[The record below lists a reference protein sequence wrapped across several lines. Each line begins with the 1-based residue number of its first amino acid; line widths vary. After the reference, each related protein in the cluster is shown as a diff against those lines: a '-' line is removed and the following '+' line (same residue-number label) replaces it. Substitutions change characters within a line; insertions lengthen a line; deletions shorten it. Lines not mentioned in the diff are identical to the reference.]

1 MTYPDLFH
9 PSLPGLLIAL
19 KPGLPVFLLSSIARR
34 VTGMKTGRVPVPRPS
49 RNKRPRR

>member
-19 KPGLPVFLLSSIARR
+19 KLGLLVFLLSSIARR
-34 VTGMKTGRVPVPRPS
+34 VSGMKTGRVPVPRPS
-49 RNKRPRR
+49 RNNRPRR